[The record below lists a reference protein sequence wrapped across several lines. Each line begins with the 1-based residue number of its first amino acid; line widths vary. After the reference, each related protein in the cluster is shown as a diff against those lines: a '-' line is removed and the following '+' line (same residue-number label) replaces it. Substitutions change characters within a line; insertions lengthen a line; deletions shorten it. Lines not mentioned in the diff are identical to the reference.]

1 MTQNRLH
8 DLLKPVTDALRDI
21 APELVDSLHTLTAR
35 LNGKLDEEE
44 ARLLAWVTTHLA
56 AQDAVIDE
64 PTAETPDQLA
74 EQTTA
79 EQEQATAPAQLG
91 DPSATGVV
99 DGAQGAGTVG
109 QGADPTAVDNGQ
121 PLA

>member
-74 EQTTA
+74 DQVA
-79 EQEQATAPAQLG
+79 EQQAADDAAQQ
-91 DPSATGVV
+91 PQYSIP